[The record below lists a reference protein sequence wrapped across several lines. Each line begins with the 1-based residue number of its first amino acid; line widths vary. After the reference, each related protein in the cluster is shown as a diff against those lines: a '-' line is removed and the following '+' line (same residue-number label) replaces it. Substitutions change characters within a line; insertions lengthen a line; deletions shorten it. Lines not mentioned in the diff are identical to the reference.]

1 MPVTTGVQND
11 ILASTLRI
19 LRDREVDNTF
29 RIIPLLNAVN
39 TLGNVEEVDGGSY
52 IDAPVILTDHS
63 TITQLSTGYEAV
75 SLAVKD
81 PLRTASYSWCDAA
94 APIVITRK
102 EELSNKGERAIIRI
116 AEARLKQT
124 MGMFKREVEKQ
135 IIAGSSTILTDLQ
148 TLNGLDA
155 ATGWFE
161 ELAFGS
167 QTNTVGGIAKTSFP
181 TSWQNQV
188 QNGSFAAN
196 GLKKMQQLL
205 IDCQQFAPEG
215 DVDLILAS
223 PLSYGLYKD
232 ELQQLERYV
241 SATEER
247 NMAGRLALQ
256 FNGAAMYIE
265 PNLGFTG
272 SGGVNKMSMYYL
284 NTKLFNIYFDKDAK
298 FELGDMET
306 ISGYAAMSAQIALR
320 MQVTTANLSGH
331 GILINAET

>member
-1 MPVTTGVQND
+1 MPTTTGVQND

-19 LRDREVDNTF
+19 LRDKEVDNTF
-29 RIIPLLNAVN
+29 RIIPLLDAVN
-39 TLGNVEEVDGGSY
+39 RLGNVEEVDGGSY
-52 IDAPVILTDHS
+52 IDSPVILTDHS

-81 PLRTASYSWCDAA
+81 PMRTASYSWCDAT
-94 APIVITRK
+94 APVVITRK
-102 EELSNKGERAIIRI
+102 EELSNKGERAIVRI

-124 MGMFKREVEKQ
+124 MGMFKREIEKQ
-135 IIAGSSTILTDLQ
+135 LIAGSSTILTDLQ
-148 TLNGLDA
+148 TLNGIDD

-161 ELAFGS
+161 DVAFGS
-167 QTNTVGGIAKTSFP
+167 QLNTVGGIAKSGFP
-181 TSWQNQV
+181 TSWQNQT
-188 QNGSFAAN
+188 QDGSFAAN

-223 PLSYGLYKD
+223 PISYGLYKD
-232 ELQQLERYV
+232 ELQQLERYT

-247 NMAGRLALQ
+247 NMVGRLALQ

-272 SGGVNKMSMYYL
+272 SLGNKGSMYFL
-284 NTKLFNIYFDKDAK
+284 NSKLFSVYFDKDAK
-298 FELGDMET
+298 FELGDMES

-320 MQVTTANLSGH
+320 MQICSSNLSGH
-331 GILINAET
+331 GFLINAET

>member
-1 MPVTTGVQND
+1 MPTTTGVQND

-19 LRDREVDNTF
+19 LRDKEVDNTF
-29 RIIPLLNAVN
+29 RIIPLLDAVN
-39 TLGNVEEVDGGSY
+39 RLGNVEEVDGGSY
-52 IDAPVILTDHS
+52 IDSPVILTDHS

-81 PLRTASYSWCDAA
+81 PMRTASYSWCDAT
-94 APIVITRK
+94 APVVITRK
-102 EELSNKGERAIIRI
+102 EELSNKGERAIVRI

-124 MGMFKREVEKQ
+124 MGMFKREIEKQ
-135 IIAGSSTILTDLQ
+135 LIAGNSTILTDLQ

-161 ELAFGS
+161 EAPFGS
-167 QTNTVGGIAKTSFP
+167 QINSVGGISKTGFP
-181 TSWQNQV
+181 TSWQNQARS
-188 QNGSFAAN
+188 GSFAAN
-196 GLKKMQQLL
+196 GLKVMQQLL

-215 DVDLILAS
+215 DVDLILSS
-223 PLSYGLYKD
+223 PISYGLYKD
-232 ELQQLERYV
+232 ELQQLERYT

-247 NMAGRLALQ
+247 NMVGRLALQ

-272 SGGVNKMSMYYL
+272 SAGVNKASMYFL
-284 NTKLFNIYFDKDAK
+284 NSKLFSVYFDKDAK
-298 FELGDMET
+298 FELGDMES

-320 MQVTTANLSGH
+320 MQVCTSNLSGH
-331 GILINAET
+331 GFLTNAET